1 MNEELPTKPTPGPTL
16 QSYVET
22 RLDLM
27 AERMDELKGQIADRA
42 NEMRLALDGKL
53 EEINLRYQ
61 QRFEAQ
67 QIAILK
73 SETATEKR
81 LEGVNEFRQ
90 TLSDQ
95 TINLMTRVE
104 AMALINSLTE
114 KIDDTKNRVIT
125 IESVKLG
132 GKEQKD
138 GMSQTAQIIA
148 TIIGILVPAS
158 VLIVAMSKVKGAG

>member
-27 AERMDELKGQIADRA
+27 AERMEELKGNIADRA

-53 EEINLRYQ
+53 GELNVRYQ

-67 QIAILK
+67 QQAILK
-73 SETATEKR
+73 SETAVEKR
-81 LEGVNEFRQ
+81 LESVNEFRQ
-90 TLSDQ
+90 SLSDQ
-95 TINLMTRVE
+95 TTNLMTKAE
-104 AMALINSLTE
+104 SMALINSITE
-114 KIDDTKNRVIT
+114 KIDDTKNRVIA
-125 IESVKLG
+125 IESIKLG
-132 GKEQKD
+132 GREQRE
-138 GMSQTAQIIA
+138 GMSQVTQIIA

-158 VLIVAMSKVKGAG
+158 ILIVALSKVKP